1 MVCPSLITMH
11 GNRRYHERTQGIR
24 AIKTFIEYK
33 SAAANKVNTKKKKW
47 CQMLESLRR
56 IKYKSDKS

>member
-11 GNRRYHERTQGIR
+11 GNRTYHKRTQGIR

-33 SAAANKVNTKKKKW
+33 SAAANKVNKKKK
-47 CQMLESLRR
+47 
-56 IKYKSDKS
+56 K